1 MIEGGLGQTPM
12 GKTILAAC
20 FITDLGTVLA
30 LGTLFASFNVW
41 LVIFVVVTAVTLWF
55 MPRCTQF
62 IITKLGATRV
72 SEPEV
77 KFIFFVLFFLGGLA
91 STAKSE
97 AVLPAYL
104 VGLVVAGVFLRDKN
118 TRSPDAHHRVH
129 HFQRRFISSRP
140 DFSFRCLCCGRRW
153 DS

>member
-1 MIEGGLGQTPM
+1 
-12 GKTILAAC
+12 
-20 FITDLGTVLA
+20 
-30 LGTLFASFNVW
+30 
-41 LVIFVVVTAVTLWF
+41 
-55 MPRCTQF
+55 MPKLTQF

-104 VGLVVAGVFLRDKN
+104 VGLVVAGVFLRDK
-118 TRSPDAHHRVH
+118 TLRPPDAEHCVHDLHPVLLHQGGTFRFAARIVGVASVSSTVLLLMKLATKFIGVWAAHQGFLHAQPRGELHHAA
-129 HFQRRFISSRP
+129 
-140 DFSFRCLCCGRRW
+140 
-153 DS
+153 